1 MPAEAL
7 RLEVAS
13 IADQN
18 HWRWVLK
25 EANGA
30 FLADHELALD
40 PAEPKYRALF
50 DLPGYLHHFAAPD
63 KREVDERRLLD
74 EIGAWIGATVLGG
87 GIAEKMVAG
96 CASPT
101 IVRVL
106 VPPEAERLLVLPL
119 EIAHARSK
127 PLSQQGVSLIFEVT
141 GDPARPAT
149 PVGER
154 LRILALFSLPPVGS
168 PLNLRRERQMLR
180 KLVRRLVGNSRLAVE
195 LRVLQYGVTRDT
207 LREALEDGEGWDVIH
222 FSGHGLPGALVL
234 ETPGGQSDLLTSAEV
249 NELLWLV
256 GQRVELVI
264 LWVSARPASSRLYR
278 WRG

>member
-87 GIAEKMVAG
+87 GIAEKIVAG
-96 CASPT
+96 RAPPT

-119 EIAHARSK
+119 EIAHVIA
-127 PLSQQGVSLIFEVT
+127 
-141 GDPARPAT
+141 
-149 PVGER
+149 R
-154 LRILALFSLPPVGS
+154 LRRARIS
-168 PLNLRRERQMLR
+168 P
-180 KLVRRLVGNSRLAVE
+180 SRYA
-195 LRVLQYGVTRDT
+195 
-207 LREALEDGEGWDVIH
+207 
-222 FSGHGLPGALVL
+222 
-234 ETPGGQSDLLTSAEV
+234 TSP
-249 NELLWLV
+249 
-256 GQRVELVI
+256 
-264 LWVSARPASSRLYR
+264 SR
-278 WRG
+278 WRGNSQGSPWCT